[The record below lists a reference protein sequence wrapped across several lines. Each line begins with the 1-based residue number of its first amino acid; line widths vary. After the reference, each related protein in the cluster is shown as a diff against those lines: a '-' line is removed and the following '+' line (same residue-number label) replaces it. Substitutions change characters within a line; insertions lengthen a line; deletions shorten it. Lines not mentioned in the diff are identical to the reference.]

1 MATVLHVPALE
12 DNYIWLASG
21 PGTDRVAIVDPGEA
35 EPVIEAL
42 EHHQLTPAAILCT
55 HHHNDHIGGVD
66 DLLERFPLPVYGPAT
81 ESIPHCRHPL
91 RGGDH
96 IDLAEAS
103 LQFDV
108 LDVPGNTRGHI
119 AYHGH
124 GLLFCGDSLFSAG
137 CARLVEGTPEQ
148 LFTSLNRLRALPEET
163 AIYCA
168 HEYTAANLRF
178 AAVIEPDNA
187 DIRHHQDVVREL
199 RVRHLPTLPST
210 LGLELRINPFLRTH
224 LPSVRLVAEQH
235 AGRKLETALEVF
247 TVIRRWKDD
256 FRG

>member
-1 MATVLHVPALE
+1 MTTVLHVPALD
-12 DNYIWLASG
+12 DNYIWLVVV
-21 PGTDRVAIVDPGEA
+21 PGSDRALIVDPGDA

-42 EHHQLTPAAILCT
+42 AHHRLIPAAILCT
-55 HHHNDHIGGVD
+55 HHHQDHIGGID
-66 DLLERFPLPVYGPAT
+66 DLLARFPLPVYGPAT
-81 ESIPHCRHPL
+81 ESIPHCRHPV

-96 IDLAEAS
+96 IAPAAVP

-137 CARLVEGTPEQ
+137 CARLCEGTAEQ
-148 LFTSLNRLRALPEET
+148 MFTTLSRLGDLPDET
-163 AIYCA
+163 AVYCA

-178 AAVIEPDNA
+178 AAVVEPDNA
-187 DIRHHQDVVREL
+187 DIRRHLDAVREL

-210 LGLELRINPFLRTH
+210 LGLEKRINPFLRTH
-224 LPSVRLVAEQH
+224 LPSVRLAAEQH